1 MNAASKINL
10 PASDRDLIEAH
21 DQSLRLEKKATAELR
36 DRLDSYLAP
45 NYRSRK
51 MVDHWDR
58 FIDSRGYMTE
68 EEYMNFRYACEE
80 TRLESNMVFSSVLAD
95 NFSISKVKMEG
106 SIFDDVLTKRVDNT
120 VRLNGEDDSVQLSDP
135 WASVIDGGFKHLKK
149 YGYWKVPSLAPADL
163 VKNLRAKIERQL
175 ASIQEEVDKTIAGK
189 DGAKLAHWI
198 GTSQAFTYEDL
209 HKLASDPLIYS
220 VAQRYLG
227 VPPIFTTPVSVL
239 SGPVR
244 PKQQKEMFGTG
255 QLYHYDMHRLKFVK
269 MFIYLTD
276 VGPGSGPHTLIPG
289 THIKRP
295 DSLLEDRRYSEEE
308 MIASG
313 LKGNEI
319 SITGPAGTVFFVD
332 TSCYHKGASPL
343 TDYRIMAQVQFSNSL
358 FGKPVKPVEHKIQHA
373 HSTDKISGTL
383 EKSCNLVRKY
393 VRRRGVRFMQNYI

>member
-1 MNAASKINL
+1 MNVAPRKIL

-21 DQSLRLEKKATAELR
+21 DESLRLEKRATAELR
-36 DRLDSYLAP
+36 DRLDSYLPP

-58 FIDSRGYMTE
+58 FIDNRGYMTE
-68 EEYMNFRYACEE
+68 DEYMNFRYACEE
-80 TRLESNMVFSSVLAD
+80 TRLQSNIVFSSVLAD
-95 NFSISKVKMEG
+95 NLPSAKIKMEESMFADALKKG
-106 SIFDDVLTKRVDNT
+106 SENT

-135 WASVIDGGFKHLKK
+135 WASVIDGGYKYLRK

-163 VKNLRAKIERQL
+163 VKNLRSKIERQFS
-175 ASIQEEVDKTIAGK
+175 SIQEEVDKTMAGK
-189 DGAKLAHWI
+189 DGAQLAHWI
-198 GTSQAFTYEDL
+198 KTSQAFVFEDL
-209 HKLASDPLIYS
+209 HKLASDPLLYS
-220 VAQRYLG
+220 VAQKYLG

-244 PKQQKEMFGTG
+244 PKQQTEMFGTG

-313 LKGNEI
+313 VKGDEV

-373 HSTDKISGTL
+373 HSTDQMSGTL

-393 VRRRGVRFMQNYI
+393 ARKRGARFMQNYI